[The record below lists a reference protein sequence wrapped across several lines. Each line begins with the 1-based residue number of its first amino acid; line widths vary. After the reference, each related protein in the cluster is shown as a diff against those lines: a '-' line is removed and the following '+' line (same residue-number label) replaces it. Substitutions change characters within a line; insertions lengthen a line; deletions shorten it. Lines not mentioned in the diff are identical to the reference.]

1 MPGYTLR
8 SRPEPSRRQLP
19 ARVKAAALVWNA
31 FAFPAL
37 TRGAAIRSTP
47 PLAEPSVKLPAL
59 PGCLDNFQR
68 SQADEAIL
76 VNAEPEFG
84 DR

>member
-1 MPGYTLR
+1 M
-8 SRPEPSRRQLP
+8 RRFTTISSP
-19 ARVKAAALVWNA
+19 AMQGPPWMSAAPAP
-31 FAFPAL
+31 FSFPAL

-76 VNAEPEFG
+76 VNGEPDFG